1 MSDHIWNVPKNLNIE
16 SLSDI
21 PLSSKLKEVL
31 IRRGLTNP
39 KAINN
44 YLNPQLLPDPAE
56 HFPDLKNSSRLD
68 TARLPI
74 AVRVPIVALPK

>member
-44 YLNPQLLPDPAE
+44 YLNPQPLPKPTE
-56 HFPDLKNSSRLD
+56 HFPDLEKATNKIINSVKTSSY
-68 TARLPI
+68 PF
-74 AVRVPIVALPK
+74 K